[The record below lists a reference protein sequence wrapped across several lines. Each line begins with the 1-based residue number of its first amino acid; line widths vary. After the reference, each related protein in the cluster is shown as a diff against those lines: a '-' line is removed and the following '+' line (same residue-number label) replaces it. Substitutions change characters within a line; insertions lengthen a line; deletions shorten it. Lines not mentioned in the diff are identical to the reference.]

1 MLRNV
6 AHYHPPETAGSDCSP
21 ITTFMAGYQ
30 TSKAVSAELRERQS
44 FRMSGFGS
52 WDPDAPGQFRPVL
65 KPIWFFTILMAT
77 MLAAP
82 PNSFSRTGDLGNAC
96 WSGVCARGIDGQG
109 LDRRSYG
116 GDVRLVKLAGERW
129 RTTARQRRSPRV
141 FAAGDDRWRR
151 LDASHRSALKIS
163 ARLYTGT

>member
-6 AHYHPPETAGSDCSP
+6 GHYHPPETAGSDCSP
-21 ITTFMAGYQ
+21 ITTFMAEYQ

-82 PNSFSRTGDLGNAC
+82 PNSFSRTRDLGNAC

-109 LDRRSYG
+109 FDRRSYG
-116 GDVRLVKLAGERW
+116 GDVRLVK
-129 RTTARQRRSPRV
+129 QRRSPRV

-151 LDASHRSALKIS
+151 LDAAHRSALKIS

>member
-6 AHYHPPETAGSDCSP
+6 GHYHPPETAGSDCSP
-21 ITTFMAGYQ
+21 ITTFMAEYQ

-82 PNSFSRTGDLGNAC
+82 PNSFFRTGDLGNAC

-116 GDVRLVKLAGERW
+116 GDVRLVKLVGERW

-163 ARLYTGT
+163 VRLYTGT

>member
-1 MLRNV
+1 
-6 AHYHPPETAGSDCSP
+6 
-21 ITTFMAGYQ
+21 MAEYQ

-52 WDPDAPGQFRPVL
+52 WYPDAPGQFRPVL

-109 LDRRSYG
+109 LDLRSYG
-116 GDVRLVKLAGERW
+116 GDVRLVK
-129 RTTARQRRSPRV
+129 QRRSPRV

-163 ARLYTGT
+163 VRLYTGT

>member
-1 MLRNV
+1 
-6 AHYHPPETAGSDCSP
+6 
-21 ITTFMAGYQ
+21 MAEYQ

-44 FRMSGFGS
+44 FRMSGFGC

-82 PNSFSRTGDLGNAC
+82 PNRFFRTGDLGNAC

-109 LDRRSYG
+109 LDLRSYG
-116 GDVRLVKLAGERW
+116 GDVRLVKLAGEAGW
-129 RTTARQRRSPRV
+129 RAVANHRSPKAQSSRLC
-141 FAAGDDRWRR
+141 RW
-151 LDASHRSALKIS
+151 
-163 ARLYTGT
+163 

>member
-1 MLRNV
+1 VLRNV
-6 AHYHPPETAGSDCSP
+6 GHYHPPETAGSHCSP
-21 ITTFMAGYQ
+21 ITTFMAEYQ
-30 TSKAVSAELRERQS
+30 TSKAVSAELWERQS

-52 WDPDAPGQFRPVL
+52 WEPDAPGQFRPVL

-109 LDRRSYG
+109 LDLRSYG
-116 GDVRLVKLAGERW
+116 GDVRLVK
-129 RTTARQRRSPRV
+129 QRRSPRV

-163 ARLYTGT
+163 VRLYTGT